1 MFEVRNCQT
10 IGCEDIVQSE
20 YDEFCDNCIKE
31 LAEEIAK
38 NNEIEY
44 YELVRTCD
52 NEDCENIV
60 RLMTTVLCREC
71 RENLPSILKPK
82 KKKKKKTI
90 KSSKVEEKE
99 VVEANDY
106 VQIETPSQIIIAS
119 IICTV
124 IISFGAQRI
133 YIFFVAG
140 STVGYPFFFLA
151 ALISVVIILKL
162 VKILYPGYIEQGAKK
177 KS

>member
-1 MFEVRNCQT
+1 MVEVRNCQT
-10 IGCEDIVQSE
+10 IGCNDIVRSN

-38 NNEIEY
+38 NSEIEY

-52 NEDCENIV
+52 NKDCENIV
-60 RLMTTVLCREC
+60 RLMTTVLCQEC
-71 RENLPSILKPK
+71 REKLPSILKPK
-82 KKKKKKTI
+82 KKKKTRKF
-90 KSSKVEEKE
+90 SKVEKIE

-106 VQIETPSQIIIAS
+106 VQIETPSQMIIAL